1 MKRYSQAK
9 VTKIEA
15 EKVSRSANK
24 PVRASSD
31 PTRAGTDKAP
41 WQVALDA
48 FDEAERKL
56 HKKEASLSGFSETVC
71 PYCGETTEVVL
82 DAWDTGQQEFVE
94 DCEVCCQPH
103 SVRVERDRES
113 GELAI
118 YTEKA
123 S

>member
-1 MKRYSQAK
+1 MKRSSQAK
-9 VTKIEA
+9 VTKIESA
-15 EKVSRSANK
+15 KLSTANK
-24 PVRASSD
+24 PAHVA
-31 PTRAGTDKAP
+31 TNKAP
-41 WQVALDA
+41 WQIALDA

-56 HKKEASLSGFSETVC
+56 YKKEASLSGFSETVC